1 MSRKKRSLEEK
12 KCNFVEMAKKK
23 KRKICRAHK
32 NGWLEMREAFLACQ
46 DTGKRVQ

>member
-23 KRKICRAHK
+23 KGKICRVHK
-32 NGWLEMREAFLACQ
+32 NGWLEIRETFLACQ